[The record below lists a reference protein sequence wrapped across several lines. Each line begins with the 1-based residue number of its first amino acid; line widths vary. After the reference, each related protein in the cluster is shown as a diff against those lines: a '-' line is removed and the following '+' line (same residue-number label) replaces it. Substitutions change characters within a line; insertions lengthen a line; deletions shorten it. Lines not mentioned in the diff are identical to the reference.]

1 MASQSF
7 GDKRIDASS
16 TRPSPSGG
24 ATGDN
29 QARKQLFAKEST
41 FSHGFF
47 FSIEFLFFL
56 VRTMMYGFG
65 DDPNPYA
72 ESVALMEDL
81 VVQYITDMVIE
92 SFLCHFYE
100 KFSI

>member
-47 FSIEFLFFL
+47 FSIEFLFF
-56 VRTMMYGFG
+56 
-65 DDPNPYA
+65 
-72 ESVALMEDL
+72 
-81 VVQYITDMVIE
+81 
-92 SFLCHFYE
+92 
-100 KFSI
+100 